1 MFCAW
6 LLKIAK
12 EHDCTTVVFLV
23 SNSVKLTHKSKKS
36 CNFRVFG
43 LKKYENRKLC
53 VSYVALHKKHVCNLC
68 THEKNMCVTC
78 VRYLKI
84 EVENTTCVY
93 VLYVWCAVLDSTLIL
108 NFIVLLRV
116 VHILAKKLKEASL
129 SREERQQTKVVKAG
143 LTLVQSVHRLL

>member
-1 MFCAW
+1 MTA
-6 LLKIAK
+6 L
-12 EHDCTTVVFLV
+12 VFLV

-93 VLYVWCAVLDSTLIL
+93 VLYVWCAVLDSTLVGIKL
-108 NFIVLLRV
+108 TWRGIQETEFVLGNR
-116 VHILAKKLKEASL
+116 
-129 SREERQQTKVVKAG
+129 
-143 LTLVQSVHRLL
+143 RLYNT

>member
-1 MFCAW
+1 MPFFIFFASNDRNLDVQISCSVHGCSKLPKNMTA
-6 LLKIAK
+6 L
-12 EHDCTTVVFLV
+12 VFLV
-23 SNSVKLTHKSKKS
+23 SNSVNLTHKSKKS

-93 VLYVWCAVLDSTLIL
+93 VLYVWCAVLDSTLFWTQKTWFFIL
-108 NFIVLLRV
+108 IQLFQTNYD
-116 VHILAKKLKEASL
+116 LK
-129 SREERQQTKVVKAG
+129 
-143 LTLVQSVHRLL
+143 

>member
-1 MFCAW
+1 MTA
-6 LLKIAK
+6 L
-12 EHDCTTVVFLV
+12 VFLV

-93 VLYVWCAVLDSTLIL
+93 VLYVWCAVLDSTLIWSDPNVYL
-108 NFIVLLRV
+108 IRLQSVQIVS
-116 VHILAKKLKEASL
+116 KKL
-129 SREERQQTKVVKAG
+129 AG
-143 LTLVQSVHRLL
+143 PNR